1 MFYLF
6 IISGLFYKKNI
17 WYIIKTKRANT
28 NNILII
34 RVPSSLIFL
43 KEIKNV
49 KNFNFNDYRLS
60 TCLISYK
67 HI

>member
-60 TCLISYK
+60 TYLISYK